1 MIGNMNKNCVAKWT
15 GKIFCKSDKN
25 GTSIRKRRFENVM
38 ERAGKI
44 SKFDALGLTSLVRLV
59 SMPLQACALLSVVYQ
74 SRHEARGVF
83 RLENMFGS
91 LHVQMTPD
99 GKTISDLINIKPE
112 RYRLNL
118 GRDPILAVPWHEDR
132 FINAL
137 AHIGYARKFGK
148 WIEEPSNHIVN
159 LLQPFGVALVGGGNH
174 SLTAGIANSEGT
186 VVTGEVIDLS
196 PLYEYVRYDGVHMLR
211 IHDGAKLWEPIEEE
225 FGILFEIGR
234 LMVEH
239 GVCYDVPLVTEGT
252 NHDLKNGFIYYRVVV
267 DDKDTGYTLSD
278 SGADRTLL
286 QAGIQPRSDQGRS
299 ILVNGEPFMLMHHDH
314 KRQVRLEHYERRP
327 LIDNLEDV
335 TFPPDPFYGDD

>member
-1 MIGNMNKNCVAKWT
+1 MVGNMNKNRVAKWT
-15 GKIFCKSDKN
+15 GKIFRKSGEN
-25 GTSIRKRRFENVM
+25 GTSIRKRRFENVI

-44 SKFDALGLTSLVRLV
+44 SKFDALGLSSLVRLV
-59 SMPLQACALLSVVYQ
+59 SMPLQACAMLSVVYQ
-74 SRHEARGVF
+74 SRHEVRGIF

-91 LHVQMTPD
+91 LHVQITPD
-99 GKTISDLINIKPE
+99 GKTISDLISIKPE

-137 AHIGYARKFGK
+137 AHIGYARKSGK
-148 WIEEPSNHIVN
+148 WIEEPTNHIVN
-159 LLQPFGVALVGGGNH
+159 LLLPFGVALVGGGNH
-174 SLTAGIANSEGT
+174 SLTAGIANSEGA
-186 VVTGEVIDLS
+186 VVTGEV
-196 PLYEYVRYDGVHMLR
+196 
-211 IHDGAKLWEPIEEE
+211 IEEE

-239 GVCYDVPLVTEGT
+239 GACYDVPLVTEST
-252 NHDLKNGFIYYRVVV
+252 NHELKNGFIYYRVIV

-286 QAGIQPRSDQGRS
+286 QAGIQPRSAQGRS
-299 ILVNGEPFMLMHHDH
+299 ILVDGEPFMLVHHGH
-314 KRQVRLEHYERRP
+314 ERQIRLEHYERRP